1 MDEVLNEFITETN
14 ESLATLDVELVRLE
28 REANDRE
35 ILSNIFRLMH
45 TIKGTCGFLGLPRLE
60 AVAHAGE
67 NVLGKFRDGELS
79 VSPEAVSLILKC
91 IDHIRFLIAELERT
105 GAEPDGADT
114 HLLEQIEAMENGSAP
129 VPALASAQAEAPP
142 HEPPIFDEGGFPVAA
157 ELLAELAA
165 LEPEL
170 SAALQPATATSS
182 TPAPEPVRNAAPEAK
197 EQSAVTE
204 TARTPAAD
212 TKDAAHAPGSIRV
225 NVQVVENLMTLISE
239 LVLTRNQ
246 LLQTLRMQKS
256 TEFKVPL
263 QRLSHITSDLQE
275 GVTKLRM
282 QPIGNA
288 WSKLPRIVRDLAVET
303 RKNIELVTEGAE
315 TELDRQVL
323 EMIKDP
329 LTHMVRNAADHGIE
343 DPQTRRAAGKPETG
357 TITLKAYHEG
367 GYIVIHIGD
376 DGRGLNVARIR
387 EKVLA
392 NGLADEAE
400 LAAMNEQQILQFIFR
415 AGFSTAEKITSVSG
429 RGVGM
434 DVVRTNIERIGGTI
448 DMKSSAGRGTTFL
461 IKIPLTLA
469 IVSALIVETA
479 GEHFAIPQVN
489 VVELV
494 RASERSATRIE
505 MINRTPVLRLRD
517 RLLPLV
523 LLHDLL
529 GLKRDA
535 ASATRDDFIIVIQ
548 VGATSF
554 GIVVNRVF
562 DTEEI
567 VVKPVSQ
574 IIRGTA
580 VYAGNTILGDGRVIM
595 ILDPN
600 GLCTAAGQAR
610 FDNDAAK
617 KTAHEEETHAGD
629 LASLL
634 LFRAGGAELK
644 AVPLEVVTRIEE
656 IAGDAIEHVGG
667 RTVVQYRGHLMPLVA
682 INAAHEW
689 KTNVRQPVLVLG
701 DEGRAMGLVVDEV
714 VDIVRDRLKVELA
727 SATDGLKGSTIIAG
741 KATDLV
747 DTAHYLARG
756 FADWL
761 PPDAS
766 QPEHTTLGVAA

>member
-60 AVAHAGE
+60 AIAHAGE

-79 VSPEAVSLILKC
+79 VTPEAVSLILKC
-91 IDHIRFLIAELERT
+91 IDHIRFLIAELERN
-105 GAEPDGADT
+105 GAEPEGVDT
-114 HLLEQIEAMENGSAP
+114 HLFEQIEAIENGGVSETQADQG
-129 VPALASAQAEAPP
+129 PA
-142 HEPPIFDEGGFPVAA
+142 FDEEGFPVAA
-157 ELLAELAA
+157 ELLAEIAA
-165 LEPEL
+165 LDPEL
-170 SAALQPATATSS
+170 SASPQAM
-182 TPAPEPVRNAAPEAK
+182 PEA
-197 EQSAVTE
+197 SPVVAVE
-204 TARTPAAD
+204 TARITAADSREPPAAAESGRNTGD
-212 TKDAAHAPGSIRV
+212 SSHAPASIRV
-225 NVQVVENLMTLISE
+225 NVNVVENLMTLISE

-246 LLQTLRMQKS
+246 LLQTQRIQKG

-288 WSKLPRIVRDLAVET
+288 WSKLPRIVRDLALET
-303 RKNIELVTEGAE
+303 RKNIELVTEGAD

-343 DPQTRRAAGKPETG
+343 DPQTRRARGKPEQG

-376 DGRGLNVARIR
+376 DGKGLDVGRIR

-392 NGLADEAE
+392 NGLAEEAE
-400 LAAMNEQQILQFIFR
+400 LAAMSEQQILQFIFR

-448 DMKSSAGRGTTFL
+448 DMKSAAGHGTTFL

-494 RASERSATRIE
+494 RASERSSTHIE
-505 MINRTPVLRLRD
+505 MINQTPVLRLRD

-529 GLKRDA
+529 GLKHKDA
-535 ASATRDDFIIVIQ
+535 STARNHFIVVIQ
-548 VGATSF
+548 VGAASF
-554 GIVVNRVF
+554 GIVVDRVF

-574 IIRGTA
+574 MIRGIS

-600 GLCTAAGQAR
+600 GLCAAAGQAR
-610 FDNDAAK
+610 FDADSAK
-617 KTAHEEETHAGD
+617 KAIHEEEAHDAE
-629 LASLL
+629 LVSLL
-634 LFRAGGAELK
+634 LFRAGGTELK

-656 IAGDAIEHVGG
+656 IAGETVENAGG
-667 RTVVQYRGHLMPLVA
+667 RPVVQYRGHLMPLVVV
-682 INAAHEW
+682 NAAHEW
-689 KTNVRQPVLVLG
+689 KSGVRQPVLVLG
-701 DEGRAMGLVVDEV
+701 DGRRAMGLVVDEV
-714 VDIVRDRLKVELA
+714 VDIVRDRLNVELV
-727 SATDGLKGSTIIAG
+727 SAKDGFKGSTIIAG
-741 KATDLV
+741 KAADIV
-747 DTAHYLARG
+747 DTAHYLSKG
-756 FADWL
+756 FADWVQ
-761 PPDAS
+761 AS
-766 QPEHTTLGVAA
+766 DGQLGAAA

>member
-60 AVAHAGE
+60 AIAHAGE

-79 VSPEAVSLILKC
+79 VTPEAVSLILKC
-91 IDHIRFLIAELERT
+91 IDHIRFLIAELERN
-105 GAEPDGADT
+105 GAEPEGVDT
-114 HLLEQIEAMENGSAP
+114 HLLEQIEAIGNGGMPDAA
-129 VPALASAQAEAPP
+129 PALRETQADQGPV
-142 HEPPIFDEGGFPVAA
+142 FDDAGFPVAA
-157 ELLAELAA
+157 ELLAEIAA

-170 SAALQPATATSS
+170 SASLQAMPMASPA
-182 TPAPEPVRNAAPEAK
+182 AA
-197 EQSAVTE
+197 VE
-204 TARTPAAD
+204 TARIAAAD
-212 TKDAAHAPGSIRV
+212 SREPPPGAEAGRNTGDGSHAPASIRV
-225 NVQVVENLMTLISE
+225 NVNVVENLMTLISE

-246 LLQTLRMQKS
+246 LLQTQRIQKG

-303 RKNIELVTEGAE
+303 RKSIELVTEGAE

-343 DPQTRRAAGKPETG
+343 DPQTRRALGKPEQG

-376 DGRGLNVARIR
+376 DGKGLHVGRIR

-392 NGLADEAE
+392 NGLAEEAE
-400 LAAMNEQQILQFIFR
+400 LAAMSEQQILQFIFR
-415 AGFSTAEKITSVSG
+415 PGFSTAEKITSVSG

-448 DMKSSAGRGTTFL
+448 DMKSAAGHGTTFL

-494 RASERSATRIE
+494 RASERSSTHIE
-505 MINRTPVLRLRD
+505 MINQTPVLRLRD

-529 GLKRDA
+529 GLRHKDA
-535 ASATRDDFIIVIQ
+535 AATRDHFIVVIQ
-548 VGATSF
+548 VGAANF
-554 GIVVNRVF
+554 GIVVDRVF

-574 IIRGTA
+574 MIRGIS

-610 FDNDAAK
+610 FDTDTAK
-617 KTAHEEETHAGD
+617 KTIQEEEAHDGE
-629 LASLL
+629 LVSLL
-634 LFRAGGAELK
+634 LFHAGGAELK

-656 IAGDAIEHVGG
+656 IAGEAVENAGG
-667 RTVVQYRGHLMPLVA
+667 RPVVQYRGHLMPLVV

-689 KTNVRQPVLVLG
+689 KSGVRQPVLVLG
-701 DEGRAMGLVVDEV
+701 DGRRAMGLVVDEV
-714 VDIVRDRLKVELA
+714 VDIVRDRLNVELV
-727 SATDGLKGSTIIAG
+727 SARDGFKGSTIIAG
-741 KATDLV
+741 KAADLV
-747 DTAHYLARG
+747 DTAYYLSKG

-761 PPDAS
+761 R
-766 QPEHTTLGVAA
+766 PEALQSSDGQLGAAA

>member
-60 AVAHAGE
+60 AIAHAGE

-79 VSPEAVSLILKC
+79 VTPEAVSLILKC
-91 IDHIRFLIAELERT
+91 IDHIRFLIAELERN
-105 GAEPDGADT
+105 GAEPEGVDT
-114 HLLEQIEAMENGSAP
+114 HLLEQIEAIENGGAP
-129 VPALASAQAEAPP
+129 EAAPLQQEMQADHGPV
-142 HEPPIFDEGGFPVAA
+142 FDDEGFPVAA
-157 ELLAELAA
+157 ELLAEIAA
-165 LEPEL
+165 LAPEL
-170 SAALQPATATSS
+170 SDTLQ
-182 TPAPEPVRNAAPEAK
+182 AAPE
-197 EQSAVTE
+197 TG
-204 TARTPAAD
+204 PAAAVETVRIAATDSREQPSGTEAGRNTGSGDAKD
-212 TKDAAHAPGSIRV
+212 TSHAPASIRV

-246 LLQTLRMQKS
+246 LLQTQRIQKG

-303 RKNIELVTEGAE
+303 RKSIELITEGAE

-343 DPQTRRAAGKPETG
+343 DPQTRRALGKPEKG

-376 DGRGLNVARIR
+376 DGKGLDVKRIR

-392 NGLADEAE
+392 NGLAEEAE
-400 LAAMNEQQILQFIFR
+400 LAAMSEQQVLHFIFR
-415 AGFSTAEKITSVSG
+415 AGFSTAEKVTSVSG

-448 DMKSSAGRGTTFL
+448 DMKSAAGHGTTFL

-494 RASERSATRIE
+494 RASERSSTRIE
-505 MINRTPVLRLRD
+505 MINQTPVLRLRD

-523 LLHDLL
+523 LLHNLL
-529 GLKRDA
+529 GLKHKDA
-535 ASATRDDFIIVIQ
+535 AAVRDHFIVVIQ
-548 VGATSF
+548 VGAASF
-554 GIVVNRVF
+554 GIVVDRVF

-574 IIRGTA
+574 MVRGIS

-610 FDNDAAK
+610 FDTDSAK
-617 KTAHEEETHAGD
+617 KTAQEEETQNGE

-634 LFRAGGAELK
+634 LFRAGGSDLK

-656 IAGDAIEHVGG
+656 IAGEAVEHAGG
-667 RTVVQYRGHLMPLVA
+667 RPVVQYRGHLMPLVV

-689 KTNVRQPVLVLG
+689 KSGVRQPVLVLG

-714 VDIVRDRLKVELA
+714 VDIVRDRLNIELV
-727 SATDGLKGSTIIAG
+727 SRRDGFRGSTIVAG

-747 DTAHYLARG
+747 DTAYYLSKG
-756 FADWL
+756 FADWRRPGEL
-761 PPDAS
+761 QSGDG
-766 QPEHTTLGVAA
+766 QLGAAA